1 MSQAEIIIERFGGIT
16 ALARARGDENP
27 STVQGWRDRGI
38 IPARRQAE
46 LLSLAKEMGIELSP
60 RDFFTDQEIEG
71 GPRHPEPTLP
81 DELQKAS

>member
-16 ALARARGDENP
+16 ALARALGHEHP

-46 LLSLAKEMGIELSP
+46 LLGLAKTTGIDLSP
-60 RDFFTDQEIEG
+60 NDFFSDQESEG
-71 GPRHPEPTLP
+71 GPRQPEPSPP
-81 DELQKAS
+81 DELQEAS